1 MVFPLFLPKLYGYSS
16 KKIWQKYSL
25 LEGASQSSG
34 LSKAP
39 EQETQMNF
47 LSSEPSATG
56 AQCSL
61 HAETRLRQ
69 RGIRQ
74 SWLTLFLARADAD
87 RLVGDG
93 CVVWYWSSMAIERAK
108 RDGVPPGEIDR
119 ARRLSVIVAE
129 DGTIVTV
136 QSYATR
142 HTRYQHG
149 HASLTCR
156 ERAVRAKRRETKR
169 IFQ

>member
-1 MVFPLFLPKLYGYSS
+1 
-16 KKIWQKYSL
+16 
-25 LEGASQSSG
+25 
-34 LSKAP
+34 
-39 EQETQMNF
+39 MNF
-47 LSSEPSATG
+47 LNSQGPANG

-74 SWLTLFLARADAD
+74 TWLSLFLARADGD
-87 RLVGDG
+87 RLVGNG

-108 RDGVPPGEIDR
+108 RDGIPPGEIDR
-119 ARRLSVIVAE
+119 ARRLSAVVAE

-136 QSYATR
+136 QNYATR
-142 HTRYQHG
+142 HTRYQRG